1 MHLEMSSAKWRQIC
15 LCINVLIQVIAYIYN
30 CYAILL
36 SLLIMSLEHEDK
48 AQINTKAWATL
59 DPAT

>member
-1 MHLEMSSAKWRQIC
+1 MSSAKWWQIHLC
-15 LCINVLIQVIAYIYN
+15 LNVLIQVVAYICN
-30 CYAILL
+30 FYAISL

-48 AQINTKAWATL
+48 AQINTKAWPTL